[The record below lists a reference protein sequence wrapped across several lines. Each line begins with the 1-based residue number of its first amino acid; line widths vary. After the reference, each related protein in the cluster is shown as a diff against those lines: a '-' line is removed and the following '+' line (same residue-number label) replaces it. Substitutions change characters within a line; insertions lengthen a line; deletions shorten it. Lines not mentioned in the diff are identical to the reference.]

1 MENYNGNNATQSGD
15 INLVSALMAC
25 AIPLKKDSPVNLISS
40 ETSERVYARFALE
53 AASDDGKHTSQACVD
68 HWTGAKS
75 LIDSHPFAEICKFIS
90 GRPAPS
96 MSIGEWLDYAV
107 DYLSKKGITL
117 PGMRGISDIPSFVSA
132 LPSNPESYV
141 LAFVANR
148 KTCLD
153 LFHNARRSV
162 FMQTESGS
170 ALIDTRLPKPV
181 RNEFLS
187 RLQG

>member
-68 HWTGAKS
+68 HWTGAK
-75 LIDSHPFAEICKFIS
+75 
-90 GRPAPS
+90 R
-96 MSIGEWLDYAV
+96 LDYAV
-107 DYLSKKGITL
+107 DYLSKKGIAL
-117 PGMRGISDIPSFVSA
+117 PGLRGISDIPSFVSA

-170 ALIDTRLPKPV
+170 ALIDTRLSKPV